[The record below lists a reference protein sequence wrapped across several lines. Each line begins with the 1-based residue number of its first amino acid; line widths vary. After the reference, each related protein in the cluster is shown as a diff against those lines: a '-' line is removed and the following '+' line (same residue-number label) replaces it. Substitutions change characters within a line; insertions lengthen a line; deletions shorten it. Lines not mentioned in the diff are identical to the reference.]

1 MHLRALLLACAL
13 LVSAEAPAQTPA
25 GDPEA
30 VLAEELVV
38 RAKVPGPA
46 WWQAKD
52 ADSTVWIL
60 GAPAALPNS
69 VAWTRQPLAL
79 RLEGAKAL
87 LTPVTGKISTLG
99 ALAFF
104 LRNGDAFRSQRP
116 LEETLSPE
124 MRTRFVAAR
133 ERVGK
138 PASRYAR
145 WKPGMAALL
154 LSSDFYDGLD
164 LQTDEPMDTVRAAAR
179 RARVPVKKSA
189 EYDMNPVLREF
200 ARMSDADQLICLDDA
215 LRLVEAGQAR
225 VRDAARGWADGDLG
239 RALDL
244 ERGFERCIGA
254 MPTAAEATRRALG
267 DTTTTIVEALKRPGT
282 SVMVAGLRSLVAR
295 DGVILR
301 LRAQGIE
308 VRTPEE

>member
-1 MHLRALLLACAL
+1 MPLRAALMACAL
-13 LVSAEAPAQTPA
+13 FVTAAAAAQTPA

-60 GAPAALPNS
+60 GAPAALPKG

-99 ALAFF
+99 ALGFF
-104 LRNGDAFRSQRP
+104 LRNGDSFRSEQP

-138 PASRYAR
+138 PASRYQR
-145 WKPGMAALL
+145 YKPGMAALL
-154 LSSDFYDGLD
+154 LTSDFYDGLD
-164 LQTDEPMDTVRAAAR
+164 IQNDEPMDTVRAAAR
-179 RARVPVKKSA
+179 RARVPVKKSVQ
-189 EYDMNPVLREF
+189 YDMNPVLREF
-200 ARMSDADQLICLDDA
+200 ARMSDADQLVCLDDA
-215 LRLVEAGQAR
+215 MRLVEAGHAR
-225 VRDAARGWADGDLG
+225 VRDSARGWAEGDVA

-254 MPTAAEATRRALG
+254 MPTAADATRRALG

-295 DGVILR
+295 DGVIVR